1 MASEKKSS
9 PWKSTSVPHVVRH
22 QNGIYYVRTYA
33 GGKEKWATLKTTLLS
48 VAKHRVKEHLE
59 AADRLRASGRKAA
72 SGPLSFGEALEVFR
86 KQLEES
92 EIRPNTKA
100 FYEAGIKL
108 VQRSWEGIETT
119 NVRRIS
125 AKDVESWL
133 QTFVA
138 NAKPY
143 VPVRAKRAA
152 RNSTG
157 ASLTTVKCALGSLR
171 MVLDVAV
178 ESGHLPT
185 NPARHESVTDKLSGI
200 AKKIKKVKSVR
211 GDTLL
216 IPSSKDF
223 TRLVEAVRSAGV
235 SDCRASAD
243 YIEFIAF
250 CGARKDEAANVQW
263 RDIDF
268 ANGLVKLRV
277 TKNGDARAVPMIAE
291 MRSLLE
297 RLVIERKGSEPT
309 DPVLLVKEAQGFIT
323 SACKKIGIPRFTTH
337 ALRHLFGTSCLEA
350 GVDVRTAAEWLGHR
364 DKGALLLKI
373 YSHVR
378 ADHEKEM
385 AKKVRIGM
393 NSEAAELKHP
403 VNQGVQN
410 SDP

>member
-1 MASEKKSS
+1 MSTEKKSS
-9 PWKSTSVPHVVRH
+9 PWKSTSLSQVYRH
-22 QNGIYYVRTYA
+22 RNGRYYVRTYA
-33 GGKEKWATLKTTLLS
+33 GGKEKWASLKTTLLS
-48 VAKHRVKEHLE
+48 VAKHRVKEHLD
-59 AADRLRASGRKAA
+59 AADKLRASGKRAA
-72 SGPLSFGEALEVFR
+72 TGPLSFCEAAEIFR

-92 EIRPNTKA
+92 EVRPNTKA
-100 FYEAGIKL
+100 FYEAGLKL
-108 VQRSWEGIETT
+108 VKRSWQDIGTT

-143 VPVRAKRAA
+143 VPVRAKSAA

-157 ASLTTVKCALGSLR
+157 ASLTTVKCAVGSLR

-185 NPARHESVTDKLSGI
+185 NPARHELVTAKLGKI
-200 AKKIKKVKSVR
+200 AKNIKKARTAR
-211 GDTLL
+211 GDALR

-223 TRLVEAVRSAGV
+223 TKLVGAVRQAGV
-235 SDCRASAD
+235 SDCKASAD
-243 YIEFIAF
+243 YIEFIAY
-250 CGARKDEAANVQW
+250 CGARKNEAANVQW

-268 ANGLVKLRV
+268 SNGLVHLRV
-277 TKNGDARAVPMIAE
+277 TKNGEERVVPMISE

-297 RLVIERKGSEPT
+297 RLAGERKNAEPSA
-309 DPVLLVKEAQGFIT
+309 PVLLVKDAQGFIT
-323 SACKKIGIPRFTTH
+323 SACKNIGIPRLTIH

-350 GVDVRTAAEWLGHR
+350 GVDVRTAAEWLGHK

-385 AKKVRIGM
+385 AKKVRIGAAS
-393 NSEAAELKHP
+393 NEEKASEKSQP
-403 VNQGVQN
+403 NQA
-410 SDP
+410 S